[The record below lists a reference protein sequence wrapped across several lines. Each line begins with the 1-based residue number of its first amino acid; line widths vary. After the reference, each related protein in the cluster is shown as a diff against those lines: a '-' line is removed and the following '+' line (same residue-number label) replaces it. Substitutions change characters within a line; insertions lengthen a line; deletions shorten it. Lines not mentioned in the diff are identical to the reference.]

1 MMGVDDPA
9 TGQQQ
14 GVPTCPMRRLRVG
27 RFTAASAAV
36 ARNDQRP
43 AGQPPARGGAGG
55 GRGSRPA
62 TGFPTRH
69 RHAVLT
75 GAPAADTQGGLAHV
89 TQSRRPLTG
98 APTRRGAAKRLCR
111 QRRGCGLQAS
121 AGPRNRRTRP
131 PSWETAPRP
140 AGRGTLFH
148 LWSPP
153 PEPRLPGAS
162 DHAPPGSGH
171 PRARSWPGPRVWEA
185 LVVPKCMR
193 RPCGA
198 GRFPARGGVG
208 DAEGLMT

>member
-1 MMGVDDPA
+1 MTSGQLVSRQPVAGREGGVAAGRRRGFPHA
-9 TGQQQ
+9 TG
-14 GVPTCPMRRLRVG
+14 
-27 RFTAASAAV
+27 
-36 ARNDQRP
+36 N
-43 AGQPPARGGAGG
+43 
-55 GRGSRPA
+55 
-62 TGFPTRH
+62 
-69 RHAVLT
+69 AVLT
-75 GAPAADTQGGLAHV
+75 SAPAADTQGGLAHV
-89 TQSRRPLTG
+89 TQSQRPLTG